1 MDVSGDIIDQGDKII
16 KVDNNDK
23 IKIII
28 DTDSLEIN
36 KDKIYELE
44 RENFENAVKEIK
56 NTRSQYFIEKM
67 KDGYIKINANVNEN
81 EILMTTIPYEMGW
94 KLKINGK
101 QGKIEK
107 IADVFIGIRPEKGTN
122 IIELKYET
130 PGLKIGIFISLVT
143 LIILV
148 FIKIYKYKKFR
159 FEGGGQS

>member
-81 EILMTTIPYEMGW
+81 EILMTTIPYE
-94 KLKINGK
+94 K
-101 QGKIEK
+101 
-107 IADVFIGIRPEKGTN
+107 
-122 IIELKYET
+122 
-130 PGLKIGIFISLVT
+130 
-143 LIILV
+143 
-148 FIKIYKYKKFR
+148 
-159 FEGGGQS
+159 